1 VEAHNRERGPQHVP
15 AQQRDPECRL
25 DDAEG
30 DHRTVGRDEAVGD
43 FVYGVAREFFDG
55 ALRWAGV

>member
-1 VEAHNRERGPQHVP
+1 VP
-15 AQQRDPECRL
+15 AQQRDPECGL

-30 DHRTVGRDEAVGD
+30 EHRTVGRDEAVGE